1 MYQVLLLHGQI
12 EMSTFFEFPT
22 LPDGSHLQ
30 RSGDSVSIL
39 CGKRNINWQSK
50 SGDSTILTQLLQ
62 ELKDGLFPVNSYYA
76 RYPKLNLTQLFD
88 SLDTYGL
95 LCEGPHPDTGARHGK
110 CVITRLEQEY
120 RRRGEACQ
128 SSILWPL
135 LDSGQASA
143 KLLSG
148 LAAEYYFLT
157 TGAYDALS
165 PAICRLQGEHK
176 MHAINFMLGEYRHD
190 KFMLKSWQACGVT
203 DATVARALPHPYT
216 RAVSNLLGYWAE
228 CDQLSFMAALF
239 IVEGLDDNEAQ
250 YIELLKKNTLPE
262 AYLDGLLEHDR
273 ANHEEDHGQISRQLF
288 ASIPY
293 ISEAEEERISAR
305 LRQLHWLLLRR
316 MDELVRYYNDQH
328 SQPHRVFVDDKGPA
342 CSQLA
347 TERTTFLSRESVSAQ
362 K

>member
-190 KFMLKSWQACGVT
+190 KFMLKSWQACGVS

-228 CDQLSFMAALF
+228 CDQFSFMAALF

-250 YIELLKKNTLPE
+250 YIELLKKIRCQRHISMAYWNTIVPIMRKITGRFHASCLPAFHTSRKQKKNASRHACGNCTGCCCTE
-262 AYLDGLLEHDR
+262 WMNWYAITMINTASRIGFLWTTRGQLA
-273 ANHEEDHGQISRQLF
+273 ANWRLSAQLF
-288 ASIPY
+288 
-293 ISEAEEERISAR
+293 
-305 LRQLHWLLLRR
+305 
-316 MDELVRYYNDQH
+316 
-328 SQPHRVFVDDKGPA
+328 
-342 CSQLA
+342 
-347 TERTTFLSRESVSAQ
+347 
-362 K
+362 